1 MSSLK
6 DLQEVIQLLKYDSV
20 VQIDDEIR
28 KKENEV
34 QEYQK
39 KIIEM
44 EKGNRVV
51 DNVLK
56 DIRSKYR
63 HVTLIARRH
72 EESIELLDTEI
83 SKYQYYITK
92 IESDIEKNDKLK
104 TAKTNWNSTY

>member
-44 EKGNRVV
+44 EKEI
-51 DNVLK
+51 VL
-56 DIRSKYR
+56 
-63 HVTLIARRH
+63 LIMF
-72 EESIELLDTEI
+72 
-83 SKYQYYITK
+83 
-92 IESDIEKNDKLK
+92 
-104 TAKTNWNSTY
+104 